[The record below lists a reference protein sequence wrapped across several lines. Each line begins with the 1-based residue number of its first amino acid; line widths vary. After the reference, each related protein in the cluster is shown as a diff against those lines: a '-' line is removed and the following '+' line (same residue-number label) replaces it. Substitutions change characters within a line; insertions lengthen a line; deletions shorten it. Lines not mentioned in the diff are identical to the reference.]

1 MILEL
6 LGVISVLFPDGAM
19 LVSTAGKR
27 SEASIGIGV
36 FVSLANRGWST
47 RIFTNSTSIFLL
59 PFLLHTCNILERGD
73 VNGQTKYFVGIIT
86 WCSWLNETK
95 EGRMGEEGRG
105 D

>member
-36 FVSLANRGWST
+36 FVSL
-47 RIFTNSTSIFLL
+47 
-59 PFLLHTCNILERGD
+59 C
-73 VNGQTKYFVGIIT
+73 
-86 WCSWLNETK
+86 
-95 EGRMGEEGRG
+95 
-105 D
+105 